1 MDKNPY
7 KAPDEAGLP
16 KKRPGSL
23 DPLQYIGVLVLAVL
37 VVIAFA
43 LVEFG
48 LGVFNS
54 WLLGR

>member
-1 MDKNPY
+1 
-7 KAPDEAGLP
+7 
-16 KKRPGSL
+16 
-23 DPLQYIGVLVLAVL
+23 LQYVGVRVLAVL

-54 WLLGR
+54 WVLGH